1 MSRPIC
7 GEDERFIRGI
17 TSAHVDEGEL
27 SIDFFKGEAI
37 SVNRLCIADEQ
48 ESILLLKAILRESQ
62 PNSIWKGH
70 ATFEHSR
77 LKTETAQYVTGN
89 KDLRNAGFTI
99 WVEADPLPRNP
110 GHAEVM
116 PKVPRGLANYLIF
129 QTNFFSLF
137 YE

>member
-7 GEDERFIRGI
+7 GDDEHFIRGI

-27 SIDFFKGEAI
+27 STDFFKGEAT

-48 ESILLLKAILRESQ
+48 ESIVLLKTILRKSQ

-70 ATFEHSR
+70 ATFEHNR
-77 LKTETAQYVTGN
+77 LKTETAQYVTRN
-89 KDLRNAGFTI
+89 KDLKKTGFKI
-99 WVEADPLPRNP
+99 WVEADPLPDNP

-116 PKVPRGLANYLIF
+116 PRVPRGLANYLIF
-129 QTNFFSLF
+129 QTTLFSLF